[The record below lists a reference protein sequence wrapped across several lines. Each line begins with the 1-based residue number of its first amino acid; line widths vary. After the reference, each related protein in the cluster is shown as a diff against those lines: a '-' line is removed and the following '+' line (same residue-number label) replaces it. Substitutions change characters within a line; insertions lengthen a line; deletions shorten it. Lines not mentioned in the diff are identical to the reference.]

1 MACGV
6 FCVFMIVSSFGE
18 LARCQDMFK
27 NIFSWRVWPAP
38 TLHLMPYA
46 ADHKDKTRTRIVDS
60 ARVLFNRH
68 GFDSVSID
76 DVMKGAGLTR
86 GGFYSHFSSKQ
97 SLYAAAV
104 SSFNSCNPFARRC
117 ERKPKQRTERQLA
130 ELLVDT
136 YLSDDTLADV
146 DNHCPLIALPS
157 DVARAGLQ
165 PRAAYTQL
173 VEGMLDIFRAA
184 FSKADRRARHK
195 AQLIVNLCVGG
206 MLIARTTD
214 DASLRKQLRAAA
226 RSEAL
231 RLLAAPHGTPQDMT
245 TDV

>member
-1 MACGV
+1 
-6 FCVFMIVSSFGE
+6 
-18 LARCQDMFK
+18 
-27 NIFSWRVWPAP
+27 
-38 TLHLMPYA
+38 MPYA
-46 ADHKDKTRTRIVDS
+46 ADHKHKTRTRIVDS

-68 GFDSVSID
+68 GFESVSID
-76 DVMKGAGLTR
+76 DVMKNAGLTR
-86 GGFYSHFSSKQ
+86 GGFYHHFPSKE

-104 SSFNSCNPFARRC
+104 NSFTSCNPFA
-117 ERKPKQRTERQLA
+117 ERLEKTPKQRTPRQLA

-136 YLSDDTLADV
+136 YLSDETLADV
-146 DNHCPLIALPS
+146 DKHCPLIALPS

-173 VEGMLDIFRAA
+173 VESMLEIFRAA
-184 FSKADRRARHK
+184 FPRSDREGNRK

-214 DASLRKQLRAAA
+214 DPALRKQLRVAA

-231 RLLAAPHGTPQDMT
+231 RLLSAGG
-245 TDV
+245 

>member
-1 MACGV
+1 MD
-6 FCVFMIVSSFGE
+6 
-18 LARCQDMFK
+18 LAGGQNMFK
-27 NIFSWRVWPAP
+27 NIFSWNPADA
-38 TLHLMPYA
+38 LMPYP
-46 ADHKDKTRTRIVDS
+46 ADHKDKTRARIVDS

-76 DVMKGAGLTR
+76 DVMKNAGLTR
-86 GGFYSHFSSKQ
+86 GGFYHHFANKQ

-104 SSFNSCNPFARRC
+104 SSFTSCNPFA
-117 ERKPKQRTERQLA
+117 ERLEQSPKERSPRELA

-136 YLSDDTLADV
+136 YLSDETLADV
-146 DNHCPLIALPS
+146 DKHCPLIALPS

-165 PRAAYTQL
+165 PRAAYTEL
-173 VEGMLDIFRAA
+173 VGSMLQIFRAA
-184 FSKADRRARHK
+184 FPKGDRQGNRK

-214 DASLRKQLRAAA
+214 DPTLRKQLRATA

-231 RLLAAPHGTPQDMT
+231 RLLAGGD
-245 TDV
+245 

>member
-1 MACGV
+1 
-6 FCVFMIVSSFGE
+6 
-18 LARCQDMFK
+18 
-27 NIFSWRVWPAP
+27 
-38 TLHLMPYA
+38 MPYA
-46 ADHKDKTRTRIVDS
+46 ADHKDKTRARIVDS

-68 GFDSVSID
+68 GFESVSID
-76 DVMKGAGLTR
+76 DVMKRAGLTR
-86 GGFYSHFSSKQ
+86 GGFYHHFSSKD

-104 SSFNSCNPFARRC
+104 SSFNSCNPFAARL
-117 ERKPKQRTERQLA
+117 ERTPKQRTPRQLA

-136 YLSDDTLADV
+136 YLSDETLADA

-173 VEGMLDIFRAA
+173 VEGMLEVFRAA
-184 FSKADRRARHK
+184 FAPRDRQRTRK

-214 DASLRKQLRAAA
+214 EPSLRKQLRAAA
-226 RSEAL
+226 RAEAL
-231 RLLAAPHGTPQDMT
+231 RLLATGE
-245 TDV
+245 